1 MQKLIVIDLINKDF
15 MIPNKATYVV
25 AVPKEVC
32 VEGAVRLVEIAAEVV
47 LLKGNPV
54 ELVVD
59 VPTPKLNPDAV
70 VAARGN
76 PVVAVVV
83 LL

>member
-1 MQKLIVIDLINKDF
+1 MQKLIVINKDF
-15 MIPNKATYVV
+15 MITEATYVV
-25 AVPKEVC
+25 VVPKEVC

-54 ELVVD
+54 ELVVG
-59 VPTPKLNPDAV
+59 VPTPKLNPAAV
-70 VAARGN
+70 VVARGN

-83 LL
+83 AL

>member
-1 MQKLIVIDLINKDF
+1 
-15 MIPNKATYVV
+15 MITNRDTYVV
-25 AVPKEVC
+25 VVPKEVC

-59 VPTPKLNPDAV
+59 VPAPKLNPAAV
-70 VAARGN
+70 VVAREN